1 MANAPEWSG
10 SVSADYV
17 IPVGF
22 GEIKLHGDARYS
34 SRFNTWGRDNDPGY
48 YRKEVVLVN
57 ASIAVAGEDDKWKVT
72 LYGSNLTDQ
81 EVISGAISAGAT
93 PLQQFYRSGER
104 RGGKECGSKWRTR
117 GEAVN

>member
-57 ASIAVAGEDDKWKVT
+57 ASIAVAGEDDKWTVT
-72 LYGSNLTDQ
+72 LYGSNMHDQ
-81 EVISGAISAGAT
+81 EVISGAVSAGAA
-93 PLQQFYRSGER
+93 PLPQFYHPPTESGVRSEER
-104 RGGKECGSKWRTR
+104 R
-117 GEAVN
+117 